1 MEKWNQK
8 NLLKFIKIQTTFPKD
23 RYILSQIYYDH
34 KDEIN
39 IQMRLRI
46 Q

>member
-8 NLLKFIKIQTTFPKD
+8 NLFKFIKVQTTFPKERD
-23 RYILSQIYYDH
+23 ILSQIYYDY